1 MTIRIQI
8 SSLPIQI
15 GALALPSASRVAV
28 GIDLGTTNS
37 VVSLGTWDPSDP
49 EALHIRCLEVEQPT
63 AESGDHIGTLV
74 PSIVSLAGE
83 KTYIG
88 EGAKRLVA
96 SSVLRGLRRN
106 RGFFFE
112 TKNEM
117 GTDRR
122 YPQAPEGYRTPGEIG
137 GHVLRFLMGSVE
149 AEANTI
155 VVTVPASFQVSQRHE
170 TVAAAAHAGFDLLKT
185 QLLDE
190 PLAAFI
196 DFLATQPSR
205 LSIAPGSSCN
215 LLVFDFG
222 GGTCDIAVLSLT
234 RAAGGQLTVAPRS
247 ISRFHRLGGGDI
259 DAAIVYDVLI
269 PQLLAQ
275 NSLHPRSF
283 GFAEKRNQ
291 LEPQLRPI
299 AEAVKIGLCQEQA
312 RRARVGLAPDP
323 ELKRQFPGRYNLT
336 VNDRTYELTTPV
348 LSAKALADVLQ
359 PFFDRNMLAPRTD
372 EYRTARSIFA
382 PIDDAIDRSG
392 LSHNEIDVCLM
403 VGGSSNIPQVAEA
416 LVGVLP
422 RAHVITFEDADARK
436 ECVARGAA
444 IAASIT
450 AVTGQ
455 RLITPICFDEIAILT
470 EDGPRVLIPAAQN
483 LPYPAQ
489 AEFAETELRAP
500 RNSAEES
507 LPLKVAVVAS
517 PDGRKLFEEIWTLA
531 APVRAGEPLIVRY
544 RLDADQVLQ
553 LKLVRPDRP
562 NQTPME
568 GRIESPLTHVQNPIQ
583 QEVEA
588 ETLER
593 LVASGQLKPAE
604 RDRKARE
611 LAGLLDDLGQRE
623 KALATLRALLARRSA
638 PDAGILNNMALI
650 VEKIG
655 DHEEACRLFE
665 QAADANKDWDA
676 PLFNLALKRRVRGKT
691 AEAMHAIDRALKR
704 DNNGPSHTLKALLAK
719 DVKAEAQKQTSLRAA
734 ATTWPSPRGMQD
746 WMLYWYTVWAQE
758 TGDEGA
764 LSAAEQERDRRRRD
778 RPTADKGPGE
788 LPAATG
794 PDQ

>member
-1 MTIRIQI
+1 M
-8 SSLPIQI
+8 
-15 GALALPSASRVAV
+15 PSNARSAV

-37 VVSLGTWDPSDP
+37 VASLGTWDPSHP
-49 EALHIRCLEVEQPT
+49 EVLQIRCLEVEQPT
-63 AESGDHIGTLV
+63 AELGDHIATLV
-74 PSIVSLAGE
+74 PSIVSLAGG
-83 KTYIG
+83 KTYVG
-88 EGAKRLVA
+88 EGAKRLAA
-96 SSVLRGLRRN
+96 SGASRGLRRN
-106 RGFFFE
+106 REFFFE
-112 TKNEM
+112 NKNEM
-117 GTDRR
+117 GTDRG

-137 GHVLRFLMGSVE
+137 GHVLRFLMGSAPADPSAV
-149 AEANTI
+149 
-155 VVTVPASFQVSQRHE
+155 VVTVPASFQVAQRHE

-205 LSIAPGSSCN
+205 LSITPGTSCN

-234 RAAGGQLTVAPRS
+234 RAADGQLAVAPRS

-275 NSLHPRSF
+275 NNLPPRSF

-291 LEPQLRPI
+291 LEPALRPI
-299 AEAVKIGLCQEQA
+299 AEGLKIGLCQEQA
-312 RRARVGLAPDP
+312 RRARLSLAPDP
-323 ELKRQFPGRYNLT
+323 ELKRQFPGRHTLV
-336 VNDRTYELTTPV
+336 VNGKTYELTTPV
-348 LSAKALADVLQ
+348 LTAKALADVLQ

-392 LSHNEIDVCLM
+392 LTHNEIDVCLM

-416 LVGVLP
+416 LAGVLP
-422 RAHVITFEDADARK
+422 RAQVITFEDADARK

-444 IAASIT
+444 IAATIT

-470 EDGPRVLIPAAQN
+470 EDGPRPLIPAAQH
-483 LPYPAQ
+483 LPFPAQ
-489 AEFAETELRAP
+489 AEFAEAELRAP
-500 RNSAEES
+500 RNSANEP

-517 PDGRKLFEEIWTLA
+517 ADGRELFKDIWTLE

-544 RLDADQVLQ
+544 RLDADQVLH
-553 LKLVRPDRP
+553 LKLARPERPDQP
-562 NQTPME
+562 PME

-583 QEVEA
+583 KEVEA
-588 ETLER
+588 EALER
-593 LVASGQLKPAE
+593 LVASGKLQPAE

-638 PDAGILNNMALI
+638 PDAGILNSMALI

-665 QAADANKDWDA
+665 QAADADKDWDG
-676 PLFNLALKRRVRGKT
+676 PLFNLALKCRGRGKT
-691 AEAMHAIDRALKR
+691 AEARHAIDRALQR
-704 DNNGPSHTLKALLAK
+704 EDNGPSHTLKALLAK
-719 DVKAEAQKQTSLRAA
+719 DAKDDAQKQASLLA
-734 ATTWPSPRGMQD
+734 ATGTWPTPRRMQD
-746 WMLYWYTVWAQE
+746 WMLYWYTIWAQE
-758 TGDEGA
+758 SGDDA
-764 LSAAEQERDRRRRD
+764 TLRAAEQERDRRRRD
-778 RPTADKGPGE
+778 QPATDKGPGE

-794 PDQ
+794 PDR